1 MTRLQVRFRT
11 ILARYG
17 ELLGTGSAIVT
28 TITPGRARTYVA
40 DTDLDSATRP
50 IWIAYAA
57 YDHPAVEGQ
66 TLAWRGQS
74 LLVKRTMDVRLASA
88 TIARLFVLFTVASGG
103 GGGGTTPPDPL

>member
-1 MTRLQVRFRT
+1 MTRLQARFRT
-11 ILARYG
+11 IVARYG

-66 TLAWRGQS
+66 TLAWGARS
-74 LLVKRTMDVRLASA
+74 LIVKRTIDVRFGSA
-88 TIARLFVLFTVASGG
+88 TIARLFVLFSGG
-103 GGGGTTPPDPL
+103 GGMTPPTF